1 MSIWKE
7 LEFKKETENI
17 GYRAE
22 DLSEMLAL
30 IRKTANSINGVNL
43 ENREKLCEINRLC
56 TLGIAK
62 VLPDLMLSNY
72 KQFTIVNKSID
83 TGDENV

>member
-1 MSIWKE
+1 M
-7 LEFKKETENI
+7 
-17 GYRAE
+17 
-22 DLSEMLAL
+22 D
-30 IRKTANSINGVNL
+30 
-43 ENREKLCEINRLC
+43 EINRLC

-72 KQFTIVNKSID
+72 KQFTIVNKNID